1 MPAWFL
7 NLQVWRALGRWLVL
21 LVRIDARRPAS
32 WLALLAA
39 AGGLVAAAEAQAPAA
54 VALGWWAGTL
64 AVVAALGE
72 LPDDDQW
79 SGMPPPPWLAG
90 RLLWPLAGWGL
101 GWWLGWGFSAL
112 ARGEN
117 AWPAGAAVV
126 AGIVAGG
133 AAVRGAL
140 AWKARAADASSV
152 ALVLGGVATAGA
164 LAVPAATR
172 SEWCLPAASLAWI
185 SAATISVAVAGSQSR
200 LAPADRP
207 TQRTGEEPP
216 VLPVIGPLRRRLNSS
231 AMVAALLG
239 MVCWLFLDSTRAA
252 DFHAMTL
259 AWFVSLAV
267 PLATLGDGA
276 MHTRAWRWLYSSS
289 PVLFPP
295 ARSTAVMPR
304 FWRPRLGSDSFS
316 RVTVVS
322 YAAILAW
329 PALVAALILAGEP
342 AVAWRAASTVLA
354 VAAAALALVALGRA
368 GARLGWSGDS
378 TQAVALLGALVA
390 TLAEHG
396 QWGRYVVAAV
406 GR

>member
-1 MPAWFL
+1 MSRRLL
-7 NLQVWRALGRWLVL
+7 NLQVWRALGRWLAL
-21 LVRIDARRPAS
+21 LARIDARRPAS

-72 LPDDDQW
+72 LPNDDQW
-79 SGMPPPPWLAG
+79 SGMPTPPWLAG
-90 RLLWPLAGWGL
+90 RLLWPLAGGGL
-101 GWWLGWGFSAL
+101 GGWGIAVV
-112 ARGEN
+112 RGEN
-117 AWPAGAAVV
+117 AWPAGAAVA

-140 AWKARAADASSV
+140 ASKARAADASSF
-152 ALVLGGVATAGA
+152 ALVLGGIATAGA
-164 LAVPAATR
+164 LAVPADTRAT
-172 SEWCLPAASLAWI
+172 WCLPAASLAWI
-185 SAATISVAVAGSQSR
+185 SAATISVAVAVSQSR
-200 LAPADRP
+200 LSPPDRP
-207 TQRTGEEPP
+207 TRHNADEPP
-216 VLPVIGPLRRRLNSS
+216 VLPVIGPLRRRLNST

-239 MVCWLFLDSTRAA
+239 MVGWLFLDPTRAI

-276 MHTRAWRWLYSSS
+276 MHARAWRWLYSSS
-289 PVLFPP
+289 PVLVPP
-295 ARSTAVMPR
+295 ARSTGVMPR
-304 FWRPRLGSDSFS
+304 LWRPRLGSDSFS

-322 YAAILAW
+322 YAAILVW

-378 TQAVALLGALVA
+378 IQAVALLGALVV

-406 GR
+406 WR